1 MRWLE
6 QKDLFLQQQE
16 KQIETNGLGFH
27 IPGKFDKVLDIN
39 HCYLQK
45 DPSNSI
51 RLAIRDYAITHKI
64 PFYNIRNHEGT
75 LRNLIIRTS
84 STGQLM
90 VIVVFTQK
98 SEETMH
104 LMEFI
109 AEKFPEITSLQYV
122 INQKVNES
130 ITDLEIILYEGESN
144 CNVPITITSYG
155 IPAKSYVGKVYPN
168 PANSKVTIDFGVK
181 EKIEIYPFL

>member
-6 QKDLFLQQQE
+6 QKDLFLQQQG

-64 PFYNIRNHEGT
+64 SFYNIRNHEGI

-98 SEETMH
+98 SEATMH

-122 INQKVNES
+122 INQKVNDS
-130 ITDLEIILYEGESN
+130 ITDLEIFLYKGESFIYEKMEDLQFKS
-144 CNVPITITSYG
+144 VLFLSIKPIVNKHISFTKLQGNMPES
-155 IPAKSYVGKVYPN
+155 PK
-168 PANSKVTIDFGVK
+168 
-181 EKIEIYPFL
+181 KI